1 MEEIEKMMALALAA
15 NEVAAQNMVT
25 GARAE
30 REKAAEE
37 RAAAQEALLET
48 ERNAQA
54 LYQGYVGKHRTR
66 ISRDLHLEVAKGM
79 AERLLR
85 AGESLSEAA
94 ALLDLP
100 DGMVQELA
108 KKK

>member
-1 MEEIEKMMALALAA
+1 MDNIAKIMQQALAE
-15 NEVAAQNMVT
+15 NEIAAQTMVA

-37 RAAAQEALLET
+37 RAAAQEALAET

-54 LYQGYVGKHRTR
+54 LYKGFVEKHRAR
-66 ISRDLHLEVAKGM
+66 IARDLHLEAAKGI
-79 AERLLR
+79 ARRLLR
-85 AGESLSEAA
+85 VGESVSEVA

-108 KKK
+108 QNQ

>member
-1 MEEIEKMMALALAA
+1 MDNIAKIMHKALAE
-15 NEVAAQNMVT
+15 NEIAAQNLVA

-37 RAAAQEALLET
+37 RAAAQEALAET
-48 ERNAQA
+48 ERNAHT
-54 LYQGYVGKHRTR
+54 LYEDFVEKHRAR
-66 ISRDLHLEVAKGM
+66 IARDLHLEAAKGIV
-79 AERLLR
+79 ARLLR
-85 AGESLSEAA
+85 AGESVSEVA

-108 KKK
+108 QKQ